1 MWMNDNTKFVP
12 VQNPNLSEYRTMP
25 EIAPVEERTEDF
37 DPIEETYTP
46 AQAAEESARCLKC
59 PTHWCQKGCPA
70 GVPVTDFIALARSG
84 QYEEAYQLIRTASML
99 PEFCS
104 RVCPQENQC
113 QCNCTRGIRTQAV
126 GIGKLERFVV
136 EQHYASGAK
145 ERKAQPTGKRVAVIG
160 SGPAGLSA
168 AQRLVDQGHSVVIY
182 EKASRAGGL
191 LEYGI
196 PNMKLE
202 KQVVERK
209 LEALKAQGVEIR
221 TGVNVGTDLS
231 AQEILQKYDGV
242 ILAVGTGNTRKL
254 NLEGDFGAQGIVPA
268 VEYLTNTTRQV
279 LDGVK
284 PLDAKGKHVV
294 IVGGGDTGNDCVGT
308 ALRQGCASIVQIEML
323 PKERGHQFLFEPH
336 PPRAKEE
343 KHDFSQEECAL
354 RFGDPH
360 RYETTVKAV
369 QTGNNGEV
377 IAVTTVDLKP
387 VYDNHF
393 RLSMEEISGTQRT
406 LPCDL
411 LIVAAGFIGPEAS
424 VAQAF
429 GVSID
434 GCTNYMTQQYQA
446 TGKVFACGD
455 CRTGQ
460 SLVVK
465 AMVDGRDCADH
476 MNAFLAEQSAHKE

>member
-1 MWMNDNTKFVP
+1 
-12 VQNPNLSEYRTMP
+12 
-25 EIAPVEERTEDF
+25 
-37 DPIEETYTP
+37 
-46 AQAAEESARCLKC
+46 
-59 PTHWCQKGCPA
+59 
-70 GVPVTDFIALARSG
+70 
-84 QYEEAYQLIRTASML
+84 
-99 PEFCS
+99 
-104 RVCPQENQC
+104 
-113 QCNCTRGIRTQAV
+113 
-126 GIGKLERFVV
+126 
-136 EQHYASGAK
+136 
-145 ERKAQPTGKRVAVIG
+145 
-160 SGPAGLSA
+160 
-168 AQRLVDQGHSVVIY
+168 
-182 EKASRAGGL
+182 
-191 LEYGI
+191 
-196 PNMKLE
+196 
-202 KQVVERK
+202 
-209 LEALKAQGVEIR
+209 VEIR

-242 ILAVGTGNTRKL
+242 ILAVGTGNARKL

-323 PKERGHQFLFEPH
+323 PKERGRQFLFEPH

-369 QTGNNGEV
+369 RTGNNGEV

-393 RLSMEEISGTQRT
+393 RLSMEEIPGTQRT

-429 GVSID
+429 GVSAD
-434 GCTNYMTQQYQA
+434 GRTNYVTQQYQA

-460 SLVVK
+460 SLVAK